1 MQINKED
8 NHCFKINIPDG
19 GERKRLAPV
28 QVWDQVPELSI
39 ARCTRPRIKVPRSG
53 MTLLSQ
59 WSDVHGKG
67 NFVMYIWE
75 LLVFHKCT
83 FGNQFAWTTVG
94 YLWAR
99 DQVSLCTLYNWGS
112 TLCYYVVMSCILHK
126 VSPVYIRVLYTVH
139 FITKVQPYT
148 QRRKVI
154 FPICIGVDMSFTYQS

>member
-8 NHCFKINIPDG
+8 NHCFGKINIPDG
-19 GERKRLAPV
+19 GERKRLLCKSGTQCQSSLSRDAPG
-28 QVWDQVPELSI
+28 PESKCPVLEWPS
-39 ARCTRPRIKVPRSG
+39 S
-53 MTLLSQ
+53 SQ

-112 TLCYYVVMSCILHK
+112 TLCYHGVMSCILHK